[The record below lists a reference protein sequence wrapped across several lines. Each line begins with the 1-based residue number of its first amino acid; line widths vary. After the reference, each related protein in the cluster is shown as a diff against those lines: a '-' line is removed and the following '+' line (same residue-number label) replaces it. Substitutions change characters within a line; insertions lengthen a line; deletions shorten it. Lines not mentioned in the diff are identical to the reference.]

1 MRIGRLKIAAGVLF
15 IVGCGA
21 LVGAALAIASLTDN
35 SPSVAAFS
43 TGSTLSASSAADV
56 SNLAASV
63 TRWKNE
69 DSNSGSGTPLASQAR
84 DLITNAGQGNETLSA
99 FPTSTG
105 MICYEINAS
114 GTCDRVDTS
123 TGITF
128 GILNG
133 GVGGTRVFGV
143 VANKVV
149 KVQVQVSGT
158 LYDAVLKN
166 NGFYFQ
172 LPAGASEH
180 QLQVIASWDDGTTH
194 SVPGP
199 P

>member
-1 MRIGRLKIAAGVLF
+1 MRIGRLKIAAGVT
-15 IVGCGA
+15 IVVGCGA

-35 SPSVAAFS
+35 SSSVTAFS
-43 TGSTLSASSAADV
+43 NGSTLSASSTADV

-84 DLITNAGQGNETLSA
+84 DLITNAGPGNDTLSA

-105 MICYEINAS
+105 MVCYEINAA
-114 GTCDRVDTS
+114 GTCGRVDTS
-123 TGITF
+123 TGISF
-128 GILNG
+128 GMLGG

-143 VANKVV
+143 AADKVV

-158 LYDAVLKN
+158 LYDAILNN

-172 LPAGASEH
+172 LPVGTSEH
-180 QLQVIASWDDGTTH
+180 QLQVIATWDDGTTH

>member
-1 MRIGRLKIAAGVLF
+1 
-15 IVGCGA
+15 
-21 LVGAALAIASLTDN
+21 
-35 SPSVAAFS
+35 
-43 TGSTLSASSAADV
+43 
-56 SNLAASV
+56 
-63 TRWKNE
+63 
-69 DSNSGSGTPLASQAR
+69 
-84 DLITNAGQGNETLSA
+84 
-99 FPTSTG
+99 